1 MKKLIIIAI
10 SMIAGWACAYA
21 AEPNGLEVTLC
32 DGATATVLFDANPEL
47 SFTGS
52 KLVVTLPDRD
62 GLTYELDA
70 VESIVF
76 KTVSGA
82 EDIIADAITMQ
93 ATAAGVTFG
102 NLGVGTPVTVYDLQG
117 RAVQCAVADGSFTLE
132 RSTLPRGVYIVKIN
146 NFTTKLSF

>member
-62 GLTYELDA
+62 GRHT
-70 VESIVF
+70 SW
-76 KTVSGA
+76 TRW
-82 EDIIADAITMQ
+82 
-93 ATAAGVTFG
+93 
-102 NLGVGTPVTVYDLQG
+102 
-117 RAVQCAVADGSFTLE
+117 RASSSKPWPAPRTSSPMPSPCKP
-132 RSTLPRGVYIVKIN
+132 RLPA
-146 NFTTKLSF
+146 